1 VQLSFADLNMAG
13 EQHPC
18 WRYRRGADGAV
29 ESRLFADIGAVP
41 EGQGWSDSPAA
52 RETGAVKPKPRRK
65 DK

>member
-1 VQLSFADLNMAG
+1 MAG